1 MENFEPSTSGET
13 SGFGQQLQAGRR
25 ELGLTLEQVAER
37 TRIRKPFIEALEAER
52 VRELPGGD
60 AYVVGFIK
68 TYARLL
74 GLDAEALARQYRRR
88 GGVVKPTRDVALLEV
103 QRTRP
108 GRRRGMGR
116 RRYGIALLLLAAI
129 LVLSWWLLRRSE
141 EAVPVPPP
149 VSEAA
154 ADLADYTLPEVA
166 SVHEPPPATLAR
178 TTSPSRPVR
187 RPAVS
192 AATAGSNLPP
202 GDGEGRNDASLTETS
217 PAPLGPGA
225 VESGGG
231 PHE

>member
-60 AYVVGFIK
+60 AYVIGFIK

-88 GGVVKPTRDVALLEV
+88 GGVVKPTRDVAVLEV

-108 GRRRGMGR
+108 GRRRGMGS
-116 RRYGIALLLLAAI
+116 RRYGVALLLLAAI
-129 LVLSWWLLRRSE
+129 LVLSWWLIRRSE
-141 EAVPVPPP
+141 KAAPVQAP

-166 SVHEPPPATLAR
+166 SVHAPPPATLTR
-178 TTSPSRPVR
+178 TTSPPRSAS
-187 RPAVS
+187 RPAVPP
-192 AATAGSNLPP
+192 ATAGSNLPP
-202 GDGEGRNDASLTETS
+202 GDGEGRNDISLAETS
-217 PAPLGPGA
+217 PAPVGSGA
-225 VESGGG
+225 GESGGE